1 MARNPAVGLLCLPM
15 NPWSPDSLVS
25 LLMMTKDRFWPK
37 YCDIEVFFVKI
48 LVTYHQLP
56 NRRCCSKFWRWF
68 DIGSCIRA
76 SVSSNSGTSC
86 KLHPPLVS
94 YIYVYSP
101 VYRGVYI
108 HLYMYT
114 YIYIYYKHISSSLF
128 TTHTIHTACDSD
140 IEREI
145 VPKGKSTLKYLN
157 VPYSFLN
164 TFL

>member
-76 SVSSNSGTSC
+76 CVSSNSGTSC

-114 YIYIYYKHISSSLF
+114 YIYIINTYHHHYLLRILF
-128 TTHTIHTACDSD
+128 TLHVIQ
-140 IEREI
+140 ILREKSY
-145 VPKGKSTLKYLN
+145 PKGRVL
-157 VPYSFLN
+157 
-164 TFL
+164 